1 MHRRLLHYEILREI
15 GRGGMGVVYQ
25 ARDPRLDR
33 MVAIK
38 TLPPDRISDAERKG
52 RFIQEAKAASA
63 LNHPNIITVHDINS
77 QEGVDVIVMEY
88 VDGKTLAELIPGTG
102 LRWSVAVKYA
112 IQIADALASAHTAGI
127 LHRDLKP
134 SNVMVTEHSRVKI
147 LDFGLAKLIERAESA
162 PDDATFS
169 TPALTAEGTVLGTA
183 PYMSPEQAQGQKL
196 DARSDIFSFG
206 SLLYEML
213 TGAQPFAGD
222 SHLSIAT
229 KLLGHNPK
237 PVNELVPSL
246 PPDLS
251 KIISRCLRKD
261 PARRYQHMDDLKVA
275 L

>member
-1 MHRRLLHYEILREI
+1 M
-15 GRGGMGVVYQ
+15 
-25 ARDPRLDR
+25 
-33 MVAIK
+33 
-38 TLPPDRISDAERKG
+38 
-52 RFIQEAKAASA
+52 
-63 LNHPNIITVHDINS
+63 
-77 QEGVDVIVMEY
+77 
-88 VDGKTLAELIPGTG
+88 
-102 LRWSVAVKYA
+102 
-112 IQIADALASAHTAGI
+112 
-127 LHRDLKP
+127 
-134 SNVMVTEHSRVKI
+134 
-147 LDFGLAKLIERAESA
+147 
-162 PDDATFS
+162 
-169 TPALTAEGTVLGTA
+169 GTA
-183 PYMSPEQAQGQKL
+183 PYMSPEQAQGHKL

-275 L
+275 LEDVQEASGSATLGPVARTRSRWRWASSLFVAALLATGVFAWWRRPTTSLNRPTLCRLRRCQAQKPSPRSRPMATMWRSRGQASNKITTTSMCNASIPGRHCSSQKPGK